1 MNDTPAVADARAK
14 TCHSA
19 EPRLRLASSR
29 RAGSYLNLF
38 AAGLILPILLFA
50 CILAWYYVT
59 SERQGTIDRA
69 RAASREMANAVDQ
82 MLSRSLL
89 ILQQLATS
97 TAIRQGNI
105 AVFREDLSHAAGLL
119 GHDIVVIRPG
129 QTRPVMSATA
139 PATSLLPELDRA
151 SRIYEAQTVTG
162 RSPLISNLIKRDGS
176 DVVALYVPVLAGAET
191 IYVLSADV
199 PASQF
204 RAILSEVELEAGWLA
219 GLTDGNGRLITRPQQ
234 HATFAAPP
242 APSDEQSDRNDV
254 DGVWIGTNT
263 AGDDVAAAYVRFT
276 DTDWTM
282 IVTVP
287 LSILNA
293 PVWRALSVI
302 VAIGGLLTACA
313 IAFASWM
320 GSRLSGALSTLQSAA
335 VQLAGNAEVPPV
347 RTPVEEINQVGAAIS
362 FAAGTALRREA
373 HLSSILETVPSAM
386 VVIDSHGTIRSFS
399 ATAERLFGY
408 QADEVAGSNVTLLM
422 PEPYHSAHDGY
433 IEHYLRTG
441 ERRIMGRSRIVT
453 GLKKDGTQF
462 PLELHVGEAEV
473 GGEKVFTG
481 FMQDETEKQ
490 RIEQELRQTQKIEAI
505 GKLTG
510 GVAHDFNNL
519 LTVINGNLEM
529 LDARLGGRH
538 RQLIADAREASN
550 LAARLTASLLAFGR
564 KMPLNPVHS
573 DVGQIVAAT
582 AEMLGRTLGETI
594 EIKTAVKA
602 GCRTVVDAPQLQNA
616 LLNLG
621 INARDA
627 MPKGG
632 RLTMEVSH
640 TELDADYAAAYPE
653 VRPGRYVLI
662 AVSDTGVGMS
672 AETIERAFEPFY
684 TTKPHGAGTGLGLS
698 SVYGFVKQSGG
709 HVAIYSEEQRG
720 TTVRIYLPVASD
732 TTSGKH
738 EFARRS
744 DAPLPRGRGERILV
758 VEDDNRVRHVAVT
771 RLKSLGYSVLE
782 AANGRTALQL
792 IERES
797 GIDLLFTD
805 MVMPG
810 MSGAELVL
818 EVRRHWPLLP
828 VLFTSGYAEPDA
840 VKNVGV
846 GREEWLTK
854 PYSTADLAR
863 RLDMIFRG

>member
-1 MNDTPAVADARAK
+1 MNHTSAVAGAPGK
-14 TCHSA
+14 TAPSSEA
-19 EPRLRLASSR
+19 RLRPASSR
-29 RAGSYLNLF
+29 RASSYFNLF

-50 CILAWYYVT
+50 CVLAWYYVT

-69 RAASREMANAVDQ
+69 RASSREMATAVDQ
-82 MLSRSLL
+82 LLSGSLL
-89 ILQQLATS
+89 MLRQLATS
-97 TAIRQGNI
+97 TAIRRGNI
-105 AVFREDLSHAAGLL
+105 ADFREDLSHAAGLL
-119 GHDIVVIRPG
+119 GHDVVVIVPG

-139 PATSLLPELDRA
+139 PGTSLLAELDRGSQA
-151 SRIYEAQTVTG
+151 YAMQAATS
-162 RSPLISNLIKRDGS
+162 RSPVISNLIRRDGS
-176 DVVALYVPVLAGAET
+176 DVVALYVPVLGGDET
-191 IYVLSADV
+191 VYVLSTDL

-204 RAILSEVELEAGWLA
+204 LATLSQMELERGWLA
-219 GLTDGNGRLITRPQQ
+219 ELADGTGRLIARTQQ
-234 HATFAAPP
+234 HAKFVGHQ
-242 APSDEQSDRNDV
+242 APSEWQSQAKDA

-263 AGDDVAAAYVRFT
+263 EGADVATAYVRLA
-276 DTDWTM
+276 DTDWTTV
-282 IVTVP
+282 VTVP
-287 LSILNA
+287 RSILNA

-302 VAIGGLLTACA
+302 LAIGGLLTACA
-313 IAFASWM
+313 IAFASLM
-320 GSRLSGALSTLQSAA
+320 GSRLSGALSALQGAA
-335 VQLAGNAEVPPV
+335 EQLAGNGEVPPV
-347 RTPVEEINQVGAAIS
+347 RTSVEEINQVGAAIS
-362 FAAGTALRREA
+362 LAAGTALRREA

-408 QADEVAGSNVTLLM
+408 KADEVAGSNVRILM
-422 PEPYHSAHDGY
+422 PEPDHSAHDGY

-453 GLKKDGTQF
+453 GLKKDGTRC

-481 FMQDETEKQ
+481 FMQDQTEKR

-519 LTVINGNLEM
+519 LTVITGNLEM
-529 LDARLGGRH
+529 LDAKLDGRY
-538 RQLIADAREASN
+538 RQLIADAQEACN

-564 KMPLNPVHS
+564 QMPLDPVLS
-573 DVGQIVAAT
+573 DVGRIVTAT

-594 EIKTAVKA
+594 EIKTAIKS

-632 RLTMEVSH
+632 KLVIEVSH
-640 TELDADYAAAYPE
+640 AELDADYEAIYPE

-662 AVSDTGVGMS
+662 TVSDTGIGMS
-672 AETIERAFEPFY
+672 PETMEKAFEPFY
-684 TTKPHGAGTGLGLS
+684 TTKPQGTGTGLGLS

-709 HVAIYSEEQRG
+709 HVAIYSEERRG
-720 TTVRIYLPVASD
+720 TTVRIYLPAASD
-732 TTSGKH
+732 TM
-738 EFARRS
+738 S
-744 DAPLPRGRGERILV
+744 DKKEGVERNKAPLPTGRGERILV
-758 VEDDNRVRHVAVT
+758 VEDDDRVRHVAMT
-771 RLKSLGYSVLE
+771 RLTSLGYSVIE
-782 AANGRTALQL
+782 AANGRMALELLEQ
-792 IERES
+792 ES
-797 GIDLLFTD
+797 GVDLLFTD

-818 EVRRHWPLLP
+818 EVRRRWPLLP

-840 VKNVGV
+840 RRNVGI

-854 PYSTADLAR
+854 PYSTADLAS
-863 RLDMIFRG
+863 RLDMIFRR

>member
-1 MNDTPAVADARAK
+1 MNHTPAVADARAQ
-14 TCHSA
+14 TSPSSDA
-19 EPRLRLASSR
+19 GLRPASSR
-29 RAGSYLNLF
+29 RASSYLNLF
-38 AAGLILPILLFA
+38 AAGLILPLLLFA
-50 CILAWYYVT
+50 VVLAWYYVT

-69 RAASREMANAVDQ
+69 RAASREMATTVDQ

-89 ILQQLATS
+89 VLQQLATS

-105 AVFREDLSHAAGLL
+105 AGFREDLSHAAGLL

-129 QTRPVMSATA
+129 QTRPVMSSAA
-139 PATSLLPELDRA
+139 PEASLLPELDRA
-151 SRIYEAQTVTG
+151 SQTDEARAATA
-162 RSPLISNLIKRDGS
+162 RSPVISNLIRREGS
-176 DVVALYVPVLAGAET
+176 DVVALYVPVLRGTET
-191 IYVLSADV
+191 VYVLSTDL

-204 RAILSEVELEAGWLA
+204 LATLSQVELEPGWVA
-219 GLTDGNGRLITRPQQ
+219 GLADGNGRLIARTQQ
-234 HATFAAPP
+234 HATFVGDP
-242 APSDEQSDRNDV
+242 APSGWHSETKDAE
-254 DGVWIGTNT
+254 GVWIGKNI
-263 AGDDVAAAYVRFT
+263 AGADVAAAYVRFA

-282 IVTVP
+282 AVTVP

-293 PVWRALSVI
+293 PVWRTLSVI
-302 VAIGGLLTACA
+302 LAIGGMLTACA

-320 GSRLSGALSTLQSAA
+320 GSRLSSALSTLQGAA
-335 VQLAGNAEVPPV
+335 AQLAGNAEVPPV
-347 RTPVEEINQVGAAIS
+347 RTPVEEINEVGAAIS

-373 HLSSILETVPSAM
+373 HLISILETVPSAM

-408 QADEVAGSNVTLLM
+408 EADEVAGRNVALLM

-433 IEHYLRTG
+433 IGHYLRTG

-473 GGEKVFTG
+473 EGEKVFTG
-481 FMQDETEKQ
+481 FMQDQTEKQ

-538 RQLIADAREASN
+538 RQLIADAQEASN

-640 TELDADYAAAYPE
+640 AELDADYAATYPE
-653 VRPGRYVLI
+653 VRPGRHVLI

-672 AETIERAFEPFY
+672 PETIERAFEPFY
-684 TTKPHGAGTGLGLS
+684 TTKPYGAGTGLGLS

-709 HVAIYSEEQRG
+709 HVAICSEEQRG
-720 TTVRIYLPVASD
+720 TTVRIYLPAASD
-732 TTSGKH
+732 VMSGRQ
-738 EFARRS
+738 ETARRVA
-744 DAPLPRGRGERILV
+744 DPLPTGRGERILV
-758 VEDDNRVRHVAVT
+758 VEDDDRVRHVAMT

-782 AANGRTALQL
+782 AANGQTALEL
-792 IERES
+792 LDRER
-797 GIDLLFTD
+797 GVDLLFTD

-818 EVRRHWPLLP
+818 EVRRRWPLLP

-840 VKNVGV
+840 LRNVGV

-854 PYSTADLAR
+854 PYSTADLAI

>member
-1 MNDTPAVADARAK
+1 MNDTPAVADAPGK
-14 TCHSA
+14 TGPSS
-19 EPRLRLASSR
+19 EPRMRSASSR
-29 RAGSYLNLF
+29 RASSYLNLF

-50 CILAWYYVT
+50 CILAWHYVT
-59 SERQGTIDRA
+59 SERQVTINRA
-69 RAASREMANAVDQ
+69 RTASREMATAVDQ

-89 ILQQLATS
+89 VLQQLATS

-105 AVFREDLSHAAGLL
+105 AGFREDLSHAAGLL

-129 QTRPVMSATA
+129 QTRPVTSATA
-139 PATSLLPELDRA
+139 PETSLLPERGGA
-151 SRIYEAQTVTG
+151 SRIYEERAATARWPVI
-162 RSPLISNLIKRDGS
+162 SDLIRRHGS
-176 DVVALYVPVLAGAET
+176 DVVALYVPVLRGAET
-191 IYVLSADV
+191 VYLLSADL

-204 RAILSEVELEAGWLA
+204 PETLSQVQLEPGWLA
-219 GLTDGNGRLITRPQQ
+219 ELADGNGRLIARTQQ
-234 HATFAAPP
+234 HP
-242 APSDEQSDRNDV
+242 APTERQSGTKV
-254 DGVWIGTNT
+254 ADGVRNGTNI
-263 AGDDVAAAYVRFT
+263 AGAEVATAYVRIAG
-276 DTDWTM
+276 TDWTM
-282 IVTVP
+282 VVTVP
-287 LSILNA
+287 LATLNA

-302 VAIGGLLTACA
+302 LAIGGILTACA
-313 IAFASWM
+313 MAFASWM
-320 GSRLSGALSTLQSAA
+320 GTRLSGALSTLQSAA

-373 HLSSILETVPSAM
+373 HLTSILETVPSAM

-408 QADEVAGSNVTLLM
+408 EADEVAGSNVALLM

-481 FMQDETEKQ
+481 FMQDQTEKQ
-490 RIEQELRQTQKIEAI
+490 RIEHELRQTQKIEAI

-538 RQLIADAREASN
+538 RQLVADAREASN

-602 GCRTVVDAPQLQNA
+602 GCQTVVDAPQLQNA

-640 TELDADYAAAYPE
+640 AELDADYAATHPE

-738 EFARRS
+738 EFSRRS

-758 VEDDNRVRHVAVT
+758 VEDDDRVRHVAVT

-782 AANGRTALQL
+782 AANGRTALEL
-792 IERES
+792 MDREG
-797 GIDLLFTD
+797 GIALLFTD

-810 MSGAELVL
+810 MSGTELVL
-818 EVRRHWPLLP
+818 EVRRRWPLLP

-840 VKNVGV
+840 VRNVGV

-863 RLDMIFRG
+863 RLDMILRG